1 MDQNLEKNLLRHILK
16 NPEKAIL
23 AGDRLSNDAFVWS
36 TSRTLYR
43 VLVWHS
49 RTYATSPNATEV
61 ASVLQQQNIQEELAS
76 SVLVLWNELAIET
89 PDDSNIEHL
98 IDLMIQYQKRNM
110 TEQALRRSVEELSNN
125 QTDLAIETLKNSL
138 NRIESKFRTEIAR
151 SGQLDTFA
159 EGIHFEF
166 EDRKIH
172 PEKYAGLKLGFPSL
186 DAFMGGLLPTTVS
199 IILAPPK
206 GFKSAL
212 AMNICRNIAKN
223 GGYCVIHA
231 NEGTA
236 NLFYQRYAAMELS
249 IPLSRIRD
257 NVMSPIEE
265 SRWIQFITAVKEGK
279 HKVLNNIYFDE
290 VPVALSTPQ
299 FIEER
304 LKKLQEEGKK
314 VSLVVVDHFGRMTTK
329 SKTDMQDWMMKG
341 QIAQEICGIAQSN
354 RTPFILLTH
363 VKGSIAKEA
372 LEDNKDFD
380 AYSLER
386 SSQPLKDVDNVFSWR
401 IENQEDFDRCGKRGF
416 ARLSLVLS
424 RHSETGTA
432 TLQIDGKYMQISE
445 ITIGGTSQI
454 NNIPKTGPCTNCS
467 HLHAE
472 HQTMMNAVTEWKGK
486 CIKRDSNNNLC
497 CNCTGYIGD

>member
-1 MDQNLEKNLLRHILK
+1 MDQQLEKNLLRHIIR
-16 NPEKAIL
+16 NPANAQL
-23 AGDRLSNDAFVWS
+23 AGDRLPNEAFVWS

-43 VLVWHS
+43 VIVWHS
-49 RTYATSPNATEV
+49 RTYGTSPNATEV
-61 ASVLQQQNIQEELAS
+61 QAILTQQNIQEDLAS
-76 SVLVLWNELAIET
+76 SVLVLWNELAIEI
-89 PDDSNIEHL
+89 PDDSSIEFL
-98 IDLMIQYQKRNM
+98 IDQTLQYHKRNL
-110 TEQALRRSVEELSNN
+110 TEQALRRSVESLSNN
-125 QTDLAIETLKNSL
+125 KTDEAIQDLKNSL
-138 NRIESKFRTEIAR
+138 GRIESKFRTEVAR

-172 PEKYAGLKLGFPSL
+172 PEKYQGLKLGFPSL
-186 DAFMGGLLPTTVS
+186 DSFMGGLLPTTVS
-199 IILAPPK
+199 ILMSPPK

-249 IPLSRIRD
+249 IPLSHIRD
-257 NVMSPIEE
+257 NIMTPIEE

-290 VPVALSTPQ
+290 VPVALSSPA

-314 VSLVVVDHFGRMTTK
+314 VSLVVVDHFGRMTSTT
-329 SKTDMQDWMMKG
+329 KTDMQDWMMKG
-341 QIAQEICGIAQSN
+341 EIAQSLCGIALAY
-354 RTPFILLTH
+354 RTPFLLLTH

-401 IENQEDFDRCGKRGF
+401 IENQEDFDRCGKKGF

-432 TLQIDGKYMQISE
+432 TLQIDGKFMQISE
-445 ITIGGTSQI
+445 ITVGGTGQVG
-454 NNIPKTGPCTNCS
+454 NNIP
-467 HLHAE
+467 
-472 HQTMMNAVTEWKGK
+472 
-486 CIKRDSNNNLC
+486 
-497 CNCTGYIGD
+497 

>member
-1 MDQNLEKNLLRHILK
+1 MDQSLEKNLLRHIIK
-16 NPEKAIL
+16 DPAKAQA
-23 AGDRLSNDAFVWS
+23 AGDRLPNEAFVWS

-43 VLVWHS
+43 VLVWAS
-49 RTYATSPNATEV
+49 RTYGTCPNATEV
-61 ASVLQQQNIQEELAS
+61 AAILAQQNVQEDLAS
-76 SVLVLWNELAIET
+76 SVSVLWNELAIET
-89 PDDSNIEHL
+89 PDDSSIEFL
-98 IDLMIQYQKRNM
+98 IDQMLAYYKRNL
-110 TEQALRRSVEELSNN
+110 TEQALRRSVESLSNN
-125 QTDLAIETLKNSL
+125 QTDQAIEELKNSL
-138 NRIESKFRTEIAR
+138 GRIESKFRTEVAR

-166 EDRKIH
+166 EDRKIN
-172 PEKYAGLKLGFPSL
+172 PDKYAGLKLGFPSL
-186 DAFMGGLLPTTVS
+186 DSFMGGLLPTTVS
-199 IILAPPK
+199 ILMSPPK

-249 IPLSRIRD
+249 IPLSHIRD
-257 NVMSPIEE
+257 NIMTPIEE

-290 VPVALSTPQ
+290 VPVALSSPA

-304 LKKLQEEGKK
+304 LKKLQEGGKK
-314 VSLVVVDHFGRMTTK
+314 VSLVVVDHFGRMTSTT
-329 SKTDMQDWMMKG
+329 KTDMQDWMMKG
-341 QIAQEICGIAQSN
+341 EIAQSLCGIALAH
-354 RTPFILLTH
+354 RTPFLLLTH
-363 VKGSIAKEA
+363 VKGSVAKDS

-424 RHSETGTA
+424 RHSETGSA
-432 TLQIDGKYMQISE
+432 TLQINGKYMQIEE
-445 ITIGGTSQI
+445 ITVGGTGNSAI
-454 NNIPKTGPCTNCS
+454 
-467 HLHAE
+467 
-472 HQTMMNAVTEWKGK
+472 
-486 CIKRDSNNNLC
+486 
-497 CNCTGYIGD
+497 